1 MKTTKYALAAVLGLS
16 ALTASRSAR
25 ADTVGVNVNG
35 STTIPAF
42 AQIVQSSGCV
52 TPFPFPTAFGCT
64 ASVDGFANGAEY
76 KASAT
81 GGANLLG
88 GVLSGSASVAVF
100 GTPCSNT
107 LNPCAGAGV
116 TTVLFDVLS
125 FVGAQPGQ
133 TGQLI
138 MAATASDFA
147 TQNAGAFGGI
157 RGDGGLATTLNI
169 RNTCSQVPNLFAQ
182 VLPANCTFSNG
193 QFLYFSTA
201 IPLSQGP
208 LQVTLELDVSQSGP
222 GSVGYTDPIILELP
236 PGVTATSK
244 SGLFPT
250 STGTP
255 TPEPSSLLLL
265 GTGLLGLVGAARR
278 KWFA

>member
-16 ALTASRSAR
+16 ALSASRSAR
-25 ADTVGVNVNG
+25 ADTVGVNVDG
-35 STTIPAF
+35 SASIPAF
-42 AQIVQSSGCV
+42 AQIVQSSGPCV

-64 ASVDGFANGAEY
+64 ESVDGFANGAEY

-107 LNPCAGAGV
+107 LNPCASAGV

-138 MAATASDFA
+138 MAATANDFS

-157 RGDGGLATTLNI
+157 RGNGGLATTLNI

-193 QFLYFSTA
+193 QFLYLSTA

-208 LQVTLELDVSQSGP
+208 LQVTLELDVSQRGP

-250 STGTP
+250 SG

-265 GTGLLGLVGAARR
+265 GTGLLALGFTLKKALA
-278 KWFA
+278 